1 MSLKNNQT
9 FPGVRGLACQEWLR
23 SRKLSTCP
31 LTPSSILRQS
41 LGPWRQERTWE
52 GAQWIGPRRGSWHS
66 SGAPAQV
73 GLWIL
78 TLFSPGSCFAW
89 ADYPWGR
96 VAC

>member
-41 LGPWRQERTWE
+41 LGPLEAGENLGGSTVDRASAGQLALFR
-52 GAQWIGPRRGSWHS
+52 GPCSGWPLDSDPLLSWLLLCLGRLS
-66 SGAPAQV
+66 LGQG
-73 GLWIL
+73 GL
-78 TLFSPGSCFAW
+78 
-89 ADYPWGR
+89 
-96 VAC
+96 